1 VIFDVFG
8 RRITH
13 SGFFVWRRVV
23 LHVRATHPAKRRAT
37 IDSRRSNP
45 VSATASLLDRN
56 NALPLDAAEGRCS
69 RMELRNRLA
78 RIDMRSEDGQT
89 MTEYGVLLALIAV
102 GVIAVLIVLGPKIA
116 DAFTS
121 VSNSL

>member
-1 VIFDVFG
+1 M
-8 RRITH
+8 
-13 SGFFVWRRVV
+13 
-23 LHVRATHPAKRRAT
+23 
-37 IDSRRSNP
+37 N
-45 VSATASLLDRN
+45 ATASRLHRTTP
-56 NALPLDAAEGRCS
+56 LPLDAAEGRCS
-69 RMELRNRLA
+69 RMELRNWFDRT
-78 RIDMRSEDGQT
+78 RTEMGREDGQT

>member
-1 VIFDVFG
+1 V
-8 RRITH
+8 
-13 SGFFVWRRVV
+13 
-23 LHVRATHPAKRRAT
+23 
-37 IDSRRSNP
+37 N
-45 VSATASLLDRN
+45 ATASRLYRN
-56 NALPLDAAEGRCS
+56 NASPLDAAEGRCS

>member
-1 VIFDVFG
+1 M
-8 RRITH
+8 
-13 SGFFVWRRVV
+13 
-23 LHVRATHPAKRRAT
+23 
-37 IDSRRSNP
+37 N
-45 VSATASLLDRN
+45 ATASLLDRK

-69 RMELRNRLA
+69 RMELRNRFA

>member
-1 VIFDVFG
+1 
-8 RRITH
+8 
-13 SGFFVWRRVV
+13 
-23 LHVRATHPAKRRAT
+23 
-37 IDSRRSNP
+37 

-56 NALPLDAAEGRCS
+56 TALPLDAAEGRCS

>member
-1 VIFDVFG
+1 M
-8 RRITH
+8 
-13 SGFFVWRRVV
+13 
-23 LHVRATHPAKRRAT
+23 
-37 IDSRRSNP
+37 N
-45 VSATASLLDRN
+45 ATASLLDRN
-56 NALPLDAAEGRCS
+56 TALPLDAAEGRCS
-69 RMELRNRLA
+69 RMELRNRFA